1 MPLRLP
7 SKILSIAMPLPHC
20 LPASRSLLSSR
31 RGRAPRAV
39 RRGPPSD
46 RLPSLSFLRKLYV
59 LVTIPVSP
67 YSPIRDAQAL
77 GVAHVSA
84 ERLRRARCAARLR
97 SSGHRLRL
105 CARERVLPR
114 AGLHTS
120 RLPRDEL
127 VGRRSRQ
134 RWRAAKAKGSSQLRV
149 ECVRTCVRACDA
161 TGSVALRALFH
172 LPPCFELGMPRP
184 LASLPFPFSLLVVP
198 EPVQLP
204 RQNKQ
209 PSCRPRQPTA
219 SSTLAPRGA
228 LYYIVACSRG
238 MPYDARRGFISPQKS
253 NIISHLSKPSPA
265 AAFVARAGGCRVSGI
280 VCSERSR
287 TVLSVQAPARA
298 RTVTRAAGV
307 DTAHFS
313 RRAVAARRPRS
324 VTTST
329 PVRGWGDD
337 GRVHAIRHASAL
349 SGVRLGSVHIF
360 ISSVNRD
367 WREGPRHTQRFLF
380 SVHVQFRTRRHP
392 HSRLDSCRTHA
403 RTQPL

>member
-1 MPLRLP
+1 MYLSLYPFLHILQFATHKPSGLRTSPRNVCDALD
-7 SKILSIAMPLPHC
+7 A
-20 LPASRSLLSSR
+20 R
-31 RGRAPRAV
+31 R
-39 RRGPPSD
+39 
-46 RLPSLSFLRKLYV
+46 
-59 LVTIPVSP
+59 VSGLQ
-67 YSPIRDAQAL
+67 D
-77 GVAHVSA
+77 VACVSA
-84 ERLRRARCAARLR
+84 RA
-97 SSGHRLRL
+97 
-105 CARERVLPR
+105 RVLPR

-265 AAFVARAGGCRVSGI
+265 AAFVVRAGGCRVSGI

-287 TVLSVQAPARA
+287 TVLSLQAPARA
-298 RTVTRAAGV
+298 RTHCHAGC
-307 DTAHFS
+307 
-313 RRAVAARRPRS
+313 
-324 VTTST
+324 
-329 PVRGWGDD
+329 WC
-337 GRVHAIRHASAL
+337 RH
-349 SGVRLGSVHIF
+349 
-360 ISSVNRD
+360 
-367 WREGPRHTQRFLF
+367 GPL
-380 SVHVQFRTRRHP
+380 
-392 HSRLDSCRTHA
+392 
-403 RTQPL
+403 